1 MGINQSKGSVDITST
16 PNKGKVADDIVKP
29 ETNGKTIDEKIITDE
44 KPKVITYTY
53 FWKKR
58 IERSGAHMHDIPYF
72 GSKSCNHTCTVLE

>member
-53 FWKKR
+53 FWKKGLNVAAYLFM
-58 IERSGAHMHDIPYF
+58 IFPISGVNRA
-72 GSKSCNHTCTVLE
+72 TTLVLY

>member
-44 KPKVITYTY
+44 KPKVIIYIIFFVKSTTYKY
-53 FWKKR
+53 LFLKWNYNFFVNC
-58 IERSGAHMHDIPYF
+58 IDCIA
-72 GSKSCNHTCTVLE
+72 

>member
-29 ETNGKTIDEKIITDE
+29 DINGKTVDEKIITDE

-53 FWKKR
+53 F
-58 IERSGAHMHDIPYF
+58 
-72 GSKSCNHTCTVLE
+72 